1 MPYTRKQAVANAL
14 ASFVYSPGMCLQWT
28 RLQFGVGPS
37 APDATAGWA
46 AATKRHPGDRNP
58 PVGVPVWWTGG
69 SSGHGHVAVS
79 LGGGKIRGTDSPVR
93 GQIGTVPLDYPSGVW
108 GLKYA
113 GWSEDINGVT
123 IPLDAAEEPKPTP
136 IKPTR
141 IERSRALLEQALTRA
156 RAKKNRARVA
166 AIRAALK
173 ALPTR

>member
-14 ASFVYSPGMCLQWT
+14 ASTIYSPGMCLQWT

-46 AATKRHPGDRNP
+46 AATKRSPGDRNP

-69 SSGHGHVAVS
+69 SAGHGHVAVS
-79 LGGGKIRGTDSPVR
+79 LGGGKIRTTDVPSGHV
-93 GQIGTVPLDYPSGVW
+93 GTVDLGYPERVW
-108 GLKYA
+108 RLKYA

-123 IPLDAAEEPKPTP
+123 IPLDAPEEPKPTP

-141 IERSRALLEQALTRA
+141 IERSRVLLEQALTKA
-156 RAKKNRARVA
+156 RAKKNRTRVA

-173 ALPTR
+173 ALPSR